1 MKLISKIQLAIDKL
15 INSSSSKI
23 PNDFLASNLVLEESD
38 IPINLEYSST
48 QIESC
53 NIKPVRL
60 LLVWK
65 NGKLENPS
73 LLLFNTYTK
82 YRCVRE

>member
-23 PNDFLASNLVLEESD
+23 PNGFLASNLVLEESD

-60 LLVWK
+60 LLV
-65 NGKLENPS
+65 
-73 LLLFNTYTK
+73 
-82 YRCVRE
+82 